1 MPFNQKAM
9 FGQTSIST
17 FFSNINCKI
26 PIATLAA
33 YVFVYRY
40 LSKKE
45 RKMYT
50 WGDTKNV
57 LSKFKQN
64 ISLIDTVAT
73 DEAFLEKD
81 NSWIFQKSM
90 NESVLHSYALSI

>member
-1 MPFNQKAM
+1 
-9 FGQTSIST
+9 
-17 FFSNINCKI
+17 
-26 PIATLAA
+26 
-33 YVFVYRY
+33 
-40 LSKKE
+40 
-45 RKMYT
+45 MYT